1 MIVIKST
8 YFTSIVVFFTKKLII
23 NLKFTNNDLKQK
35 LIKFWKRYY
44 CNIKQCKNNQLLI
57 WNKIKIREFFLIL
70 STNFN
75 KFYTLLPQSLI
86 YNQIISKCIIYFKL
100 PKLIN
105 ILIKDKIKMD
115 AIYKMNSSQLW
126 KSSFID
132 WISISQIQIL
142 LITIEYF
149 HHHIFKVTKYII
161 KLFLMID
168 LSKDK
173 KILVVRECINIY
185 TIFYNCLFIEKIKL
199 ELEDFCFY
207 CLYPNEY
214 KKIVKLL
221 DEHRIDRERYI
232 DDFVSLLRYFMLQE
246 NIIVEIYGRPKHIY
260 SIWRKMQ
267 KKYLTFDKLF
277 DVRAVRIIVECL
289 EDCYTVL
296 GIVHTNFRYL
306 PDEFDDYIANP
317 KPNGYQSI
325 HTIVLGINAKTV
337 EIQIRTKQMHKN
349 AELGIAAHWKYKKKN
364 ANN

>member
-1 MIVIKST
+1 MNT
-8 YFTSIVVFFTKKLII
+8 
-23 NLKFTNNDLKQK
+23 
-35 LIKFWKRYY
+35 
-44 CNIKQCKNNQLLI
+44 
-57 WNKIKIREFFLIL
+57 
-70 STNFN
+70 
-75 KFYTLLPQSLI
+75 
-86 YNQIISKCIIYFKL
+86 IIYKL
-100 PKLIN
+100 
-105 ILIKDKIKMD
+105 
-115 AIYKMNSSQLW
+115 NSSQLW
-126 KSSFID
+126 KNSFID
-132 WISISQIQIL
+132 WISISQTQIL
-142 LITIEYF
+142 LITIKYF
-149 HHHIFKVTKYII
+149 YPYVFKVTKYII
-161 KLFLMID
+161 KLCLMIN

-173 KILVVRECINIY
+173 KILVVRKCINIY
-185 TIFYNCLFIEKIKL
+185 TIFYNYLFIEKIKL
-199 ELEDFCFY
+199 ELEDFCFHY
-207 CLYPNEY
+207 LYPNEY

-337 EIQIRTKQMHKN
+337 EIQIRTRQMHKN
-349 AELGIAAHWKYKKKN
+349 AELGIAAHWKYKKKEC
-364 ANN
+364 